1 MHAEDFVAISALTH
15 LRPSSFI
22 TSISLQPIDTSSHS
36 PTSVS
41 MSITQWNL
49 LKVTSDLFCTIA
61 KRRFF
66 LNISF
71 GVLAPFDTLFTIGFA
86 FLLFLFLLLLSSQ
99 SHLWKIKKVYKM
111 VPCTNRHWCL
121 VNWWWGEGTKKV
133 VVYWVG
139 GGVRRRFHE

>member
-61 KRRFF
+61 KRQ
-66 LNISF
+66 
-71 GVLAPFDTLFTIGFA
+71 TLFTQHLIWSLGPIWHALHHWLCFPA
-86 FLLFLFLLLLSSQ
+86 LSFSLATFFTVSFMQ
-99 SHLWKIKKVYKM
+99 EKKVYKM

-121 VNWWWGEGTKKV
+121 VNWWWWGTKNV